1 MRGSFLKLL
10 VTSVVAFYALGFLV
24 MIIYGHTATW
34 SEANARGRSVFWVY
48 ELLDRQPAAKRGK
61 LLRSMKGQFTVG
73 FRLVTKAEV
82 ERRAGRS
89 VRAGERVFVKES
101 TRRQWYFIVFH
112 DEQGALA
119 AGPVNPTMPFGAVPV
134 GLIMAV
140 LIVPLIASYIAFRVA
155 RRLQKVERASEAL
168 GAGELS
174 VRVEDDAGPAHEL
187 AESFNAMAARIERLV
202 KGRDELIQAV
212 SHELGSPLSRLRF
225 HIELLEN
232 ETDVSA
238 RRSLL
243 EEMSREMDE
252 LDELEHELLTWVQSG
267 EQELKPVR
275 FSAVKPLTELAEL
288 ARLQRDDA
296 EDIEVQLQL
305 DDSAEVYADPR
316 QFQRAI
322 ENILRNAQRYAKRMV
337 RLTVEKGPGGTV
349 VTVDDDGPGIPEPMR
364 EKVLQPFVRLDS
376 DRSRESGGFGLGL
389 AIVSRIVGSHGGS
402 LSVGE
407 SSTGGARITTRWP
420 NRQ

>member
-1 MRGSFLKLL
+1 LL
-10 VTSVVAFYALGFLV
+10 VTSILAFYALGFLA
-24 MIIYGHTATW
+24 MIIYGRTMTW
-34 SEANARGRSVFWVY
+34 SEADARGRSVFWVY
-48 ELLDRQPAAKRGK
+48 EMLDRQPAAKRGAA
-61 LLRSMKGQFTVG
+61 LRSTKGQFTVD

-101 TRRQWYFIVFH
+101 PRRQWYFIVFRDDH
-112 DEQGALA
+112 GALA
-119 AGPVNPTMPFGAVPV
+119 AGPVNPTIPFGATPV
-134 GLIMAV
+134 GLILAI
-140 LIVPLIASYIAFRVA
+140 LFVPLIASYIAFRVA

-174 VRVEDDAGPAHEL
+174 VRVDSDAGPAHEL
-187 AESFNAMAARIERLV
+187 AESFNAMAGRIERLV

-232 ETDVSA
+232 ETDEHA

-267 EQELKPVR
+267 EQKLEPVR

-288 ARLQRDDA
+288 ARLQRADA
-296 EDIEVQLQL
+296 EDIDVQLEL
-305 DDSAEVYADPR
+305 DDSVLVFADPR
-316 QFQRAI
+316 QFQRAL
-322 ENILRNAQRYAKRMV
+322 ENILRNAQRYAKRIV
-337 RLTVEKGPGGTV
+337 RLTLAEGPDAAL
-349 VTVDDDGPGIPEPMR
+349 VTVEDDGPGIPAPMR
-364 EKVLQPFVRLDS
+364 EKVLQPFVRLES
-376 DRSRESGGFGLGL
+376 DRSRESGGVGLGL
-389 AIVSRIVGSHGGS
+389 AIVNRIVQSHGGS
-402 LSVGE
+402 VSVSE

-420 NRQ
+420 NRH